1 MSKKHLTLIKN
12 RRLNDFISVYDL
24 RLLALLTLIYLAISI
39 MNLGLFPDF
48 LGLSNH
54 KEPSKILELL
64 CTILTSTVAVVVAF
78 VVITFEVL
86 KRKLGPHAL
95 KGFFS
100 NKNFARWITLSVAA
114 IFLSVIT
121 LIRYDGIS
129 NNTSLTLYYY
139 DTILALLALVTLFP
153 ICYDVL
159 EMSTST
165 APIEEAVEAFK
176 KTLGQGDHNLQNVTM
191 NTWDSL
197 VEYQGNPVNR
207 LRDIAIRYVRD
218 GDTAEAQAIMRETTL
233 VVLSHL
239 GNTPTGDRIYQA
251 FNKLLLV
258 WKSIMSEAIGK
269 KDTRTLEALWR
280 NVRWIYRHIALN
292 KLYLGD
298 FHELESFVGEYISS
312 LDDEGYEDPMLVG
325 FEVLNESMREQFLLN
340 CPPAEEISLTYYSK
354 NELPPKKL
362 DFKFEYHWKLMTS
375 DYVAKLQEWGEAAAR
390 KNNSAQLDAVSVNL
404 HTLLFDV
411 RESSVNNLLKRSF
424 ANNILMA
431 MAELAKRRIDMEV
444 QRFPSLSLPLSPSDI
459 EEILEKEEDYYA
471 FAVIVY
477 CSTISYIIRSKY
489 PVDYW
494 TLNELGTL
502 GRILSTKESRRRE
515 FKESQLYVVEYFLR
529 VGMDLVKVGKNSSQT
544 IKWLTAQFEDAHS
557 FYSSKNSNPDPEII
571 EKFALI
577 RIKIAELPYIQDLL
591 KSLGLCGRT

>member
-577 RIKIAELPYIQDLL
+577 RIKIAELPYI
-591 KSLGLCGRT
+591 